1 MKTNF
6 ADINYKQD
14 SGYVAFFLIVFF
26 VASVAL
32 LGTTSRALLGLTS
45 VSKQSQSR
53 SARNA
58 AEAGI
63 SQVIDSLNST
73 YAHLLVVDSDK
84 WENPPLFSGICSN
97 SAAGVPLTSGS
108 VAENTR
114 FELVNYDFRGSP
126 FYGGKADIS
135 MKGEVLRGG
144 KSLATAIIN
153 QTVEIKAKSCTNS
166 FEEPTTTSGF
176 PGLLA
181 QSVDMGGNDL
191 KGRLSGNLF
200 CLDCTSSIPT
210 KCNISGSKS
219 LDEYTL
225 TEEICVIGGNSNQ
238 TDIDGEIFLSPID
251 LPPVPIPPTSM
262 NDLYDNPPSITT
274 SISIVGG
281 STDSNE
287 LLNGACRIDNSGT
300 THCVVDNIDLS
311 GSNTLTINTT
321 KGPVRIYV
329 SGQTVDF
336 KGQSGM
342 EHIPIDSPSVNL
354 GLFGRAIDPTNS
366 ISDQEV
372 ILRGRATTNNMWAY
386 FPDGHL
392 GIKGGAADDVQC
404 DELGQCTGGDIYGA
418 VWGKKWGLSNGTGA
432 QINVPDDM
440 GQQLFN
446 TFGPAYG
453 IGMKDYIAIG
463 VSKWSSF
470 TMAEP

>member
-1 MKTNF
+1 MLK
-6 ADINYKQD
+6 DIRSNNRN
-14 SGYVAFFLIVFF
+14 GYVAFVLVVFF
-26 VASVAL
+26 VIIVVS
-32 LGTTSRALLGLTS
+32 LGTASRALLSLTGTTR
-45 VSKQSQSR
+45 QSQSR

-63 SQVIDSLNST
+63 SQLIDSLNTT
-73 YAHLLVVDSDK
+73 YAHLLIVDNERWD
-84 WENPPLFSGICSN
+84 NPPLFSGICSN
-97 SAAGVPLTSGS
+97 SIDGIPPTTGS
-108 VAENTR
+108 VAENSR
-114 FELVNYDFRGSP
+114 YELIKYDFRGSP

-135 MKGEVLRGG
+135 MKGEFLRGEQ
-144 KSLATAIIN
+144 SLATVIIN

-181 QSVDMGGNDL
+181 QVVDMGGNDL

-200 CLDCTSSIPT
+200 CLSCTSSMPDQ
-210 KCNISGSKS
+210 CNISASKP

-225 TEEICVIGGNSNQ
+225 TEKICAIGGNSNQ
-238 TDIDGEIFLSPID
+238 TEIDGEIFLSPVD
-251 LPPVPIPPTSM
+251 LPPVPVPPDSM
-262 NDLYDNPPSITT
+262 NDLYLNPPSITT
-274 SISIVGG
+274 STSIVGG
-281 STDSNE
+281 STVSED
-287 LLNGACRIDNSGT
+287 LLNGACRVDSNGT

-311 GSNTLTINTT
+311 GSTTLTIDTT
-321 KGPVRIYV
+321 NGPVRIYV
-329 SGQTVDF
+329 TGQTVDF

-342 EHIPIDSPSVNL
+342 EHIPTDSPSVNL
-354 GLFGRAIDPTNS
+354 GLFGRPIDPANTLD
-366 ISDQEV
+366 DQEV

-404 DELGQCTGGDIYGA
+404 DDLGECTGGDIYGA
-418 VWGKKWGLSNGTGA
+418 VWGKQWGLSNGTGA
-432 QINVPDDM
+432 QINVPEDM

-470 TMAEP
+470 TVNQP